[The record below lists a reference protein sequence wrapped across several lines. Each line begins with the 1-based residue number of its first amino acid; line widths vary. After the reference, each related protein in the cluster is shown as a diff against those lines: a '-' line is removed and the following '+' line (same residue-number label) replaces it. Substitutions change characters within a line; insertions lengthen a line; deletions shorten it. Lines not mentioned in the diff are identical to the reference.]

1 MLRRENQL
9 DSVDHMAIYIYYI
22 SENQTDSENQKKKKK
37 KFLSIVVHVKYDLR
51 KFSKYYDD
59 ALPKMSSFNKILLR
73 RHSIGI
79 LLGTGDVAVNKTRS
93 LP

>member
-9 DSVDHMAIYIYYI
+9 DSVDHMGIYNTFQRI
-22 SENQTDSENQKKKKK
+22 KKKNT
-37 KFLSIVVHVKYDLR
+37 FISIVVHVKYDLR
-51 KFSKYYDD
+51 KFSKYYQD
-59 ALPKMSSFNKILLR
+59 ALQKMSSFNKILLR
-73 RHSIGI
+73 RHSTDI